1 MKKLPGLI
9 IFLIVIIFIAYNA
22 PNVYS
27 ADAKNVSEI
36 QQLLQ
41 SGFEN
46 ARTGKLDAAINDFN
60 KVISLDKK
68 NASAYAGLGNSYAQ
82 KGNPD
87 KAIEYYNKAIS
98 LDDKNSFAYA
108 GLGSSY
114 AQKGNPDKAIEYYNK
129 AISLNSKNP
138 FTYYSLG
145 SLYSSLNRKDD
156 ALKMLKILKDLNKNL
171 ADNLERQMQ
180 KPNIPAKPG
189 K

>member
-1 MKKLPGLI
+1 MKKVPGLI
-9 IFLIVIIFIAYNA
+9 FFLIVIISIAYNTS
-22 PNVYS
+22 NVCS
-27 ADAKNVSEI
+27 AQTQDVSEI
-36 QQLLQ
+36 QKLLQ

-46 ARTGKLDAAINDFN
+46 GRTGKLDAAINDFN

-68 NASAYAGLGNSYAQ
+68 NASAYAGLGN
-82 KGNPD
+82 
-87 KAIEYYNKAIS
+87 
-98 LDDKNSFAYA
+98 
-108 GLGSSY
+108 SY